1 MTDFWPNVPTEKA
14 TKQAVLVLD
23 QRTYVPRVNESE
35 AIEIESNNM
44 SKDLAATT
52 NETSLTTT
60 PNNSAQDR
68 NTETNQTE
76 NKILFGLYCKR
87 ALSQVKTNEINKL
100 KKQGKNQKISG

>member
-1 MTDFWPNVPTEKA
+1 
-14 TKQAVLVLD
+14 
-23 QRTYVPRVNESE
+23 
-35 AIEIESNNM
+35 M

-68 NTETNQTE
+68 NTETNQTV

>member
-60 PNNSAQDR
+60 NNSAQDR